1 MPHANPARHMATTA
15 RHFIFCTGI
24 ENSYPVIRTPQGRQ
38 MRRDGMALSR
48 HYDRWREDFRLVKDL
63 GINFLRYGPPY
74 YKTHLGPMRYD
85 WSFADKSFGALR
97 QMGIHPITDLCHFGV
112 PDWIGNFQN
121 PEWPLLFADY
131 ARAFAKHFPW
141 VRFYTPVNEIF
152 VAARFSAA
160 LGWWNEQLASDHA
173 FVTALK
179 HLARANIL
187 AEEAILEVQP
197 EALFIQSESS
207 EYFHCASPGAQQRA
221 HFFNQKRFL
230 SLDLCYGCD
239 VSGVM
244 YEYLADNGVSREEYH
259 WFLDHGAAMRPRC
272 IMGNDYY
279 ITNEHEVFDD
289 GHIEPSG
296 EIFGYYVITKQYFD
310 RYRLPVMHTETN
322 RKSEKDAPP
331 WLWKEWSNV
340 LRLKDDG
347 VPILGFTWY
356 SLLDQTDWDTAL
368 REDNHRI
375 NPMGLYDLHRK
386 IRPVG
391 QAYKKLIRQWRDQ
404 LPLESMSRDMF
415 LNKQDVT
422 EAKRAAA
429 AEANPAT
436 EPQRSRH
443 PDVEQEPTSHRGK
456 AMRHNADRD
465 NPASNDAQRSRA
477 GRRRSRARRRASS
490 RARES

>member
-1 MPHANPARHMATTA
+1 M
-15 RHFIFCTGI
+15 
-24 ENSYPVIRTPQGRQ
+24 EE
-38 MRRDGMALSR
+38 MREA
-48 HYDRWREDFRLVKDL
+48 
-63 GINFLRYGPPY
+63 GPE
-74 YKTHLGPMRYD
+74 
-85 WSFADKSFGALR
+85 
-97 QMGIHPITDLCHFGV
+97 PIVDLCHFGV
-112 PDWIGNFQN
+112 PDWIGDFQN
-121 PEWPLLFADY
+121 PEWPPLFADY
-131 ARAFAKHFPW
+131 ARAFARRFPW
-141 VRFYTPVNEIF
+141 VRFYTPVNEIY
-152 VAARFSAA
+152 VAARFSAE

-187 AEEAILEVQP
+187 AEEAILQVQP
-197 EALFIQSESS
+197 QALFIQSESS
-207 EYFHCASPGAQQRA
+207 EYFHAASPGAQPRA
-221 HFFNQKRFL
+221 HSLNQKRFL

-244 YEYLADNGVSREEYH
+244 YEYLMDNGLNREEYH
-259 WFLDHGAAMRPRC
+259 WFLDHGGAIRPRC

-279 ITNEHEVFDD
+279 ITNEHECFQD
-289 GHIEPSG
+289 GRIEPSG

-356 SLLDQTDWDTAL
+356 SVLDQVDWDTAL

-375 NPMGLYDLHRK
+375 NPLGLYDLNRK

-391 QAYKKLIRQWRDQ
+391 QAYKKLIQQWRDQ
-404 LPLESMSRDMF
+404 LPLESMSRDMY
-415 LNKQDVT
+415 LNLQDVK
-422 EAKRAAA
+422 EQEHAAVA
-429 AEANPAT
+429 QSQPGA

-443 PDVEQEPTSHRGK
+443 PGVEQEPTKYRGK
-456 AMRHNADRD
+456 APRREVTQNHHFSRNGNRHRK
-465 NPASNDAQRSRA
+465 RSHPS
-477 GRRRSRARRRASS
+477 RRS
-490 RARES
+490 